1 MDCLF
6 CNIIAGTIP
15 STKIYEDDQM
25 YVFKD
30 IEPIAPV
37 HYLMIPKQHIS
48 GVSELTEKNAA
59 VVAHIFAVAAKL
71 AKEAGLD
78 KGYRII
84 TNCGDDAGQ
93 TVHHLHFHLLGGKQM
108 GWSAESGV

>member
-6 CNIIAGTIP
+6 CNIIAGNVP

-30 IEPIAPV
+30 IAPIAPV

-48 GVSELTEKNAA
+48 GVSALAEENAA
-59 VVAHIFAVAAKL
+59 VVAHILQWPQSLQRKPVWTTA
-71 AKEAGLD
+71 
-78 KGYRII
+78 
-84 TNCGDDAGQ
+84 
-93 TVHHLHFHLLGGKQM
+93 
-108 GWSAESGV
+108 SAL

>member
-1 MDCLF
+1 M
-6 CNIIAGTIP
+6 
-15 STKIYEDDQM
+15 
-25 YVFKD
+25 
-30 IEPIAPV
+30 
-37 HYLMIPKQHIS
+37 
-48 GVSELTEKNAA
+48 
-59 VVAHIFAVAAKL
+59 AHIFAVAAKL

-78 KGYRII
+78 NGFRIV